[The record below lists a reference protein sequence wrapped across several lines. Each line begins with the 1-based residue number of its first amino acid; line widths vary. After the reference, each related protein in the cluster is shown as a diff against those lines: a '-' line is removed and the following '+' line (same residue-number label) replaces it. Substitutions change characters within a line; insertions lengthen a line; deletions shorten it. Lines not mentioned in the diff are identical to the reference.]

1 MPYIGELSAL
11 VTACL
16 WSITSFLFAFAAERV
31 GSVQVNINRIILAA
45 IILFLIVTVSGIDYN
60 LSPKQFYYLI
70 LSGVA
75 GLVIGDSFL
84 FKAFQFIGARLG
96 MVLMSL
102 VPAISAILAWIF
114 LDEIITTLGI
124 AGMFITIFGV
134 LLVVTDKSHTSSV
147 KGNLDKTGILFGF
160 LGAAGQASGLVLAKF
175 AFAEGHIN
183 GFAAS
188 FTRLSSAGIIIV
200 IIGILLRRYKN
211 PVKTY
216 RNEIPALKA
225 TIAATVLAP
234 VLGITLSLVAIEFTK
249 VGIASTLMALVPILM
264 LPISKYYFK
273 EKLTLQAISGA
284 FIAVGGV
291 IILFLR

>member
-11 VTACL
+11 LTACL
-16 WSITSFLFAFAAERV
+16 WSITSFLFAFAAGRV

-45 IILFLIVTVSGIDYN
+45 IILFLIVSLSGIDYK
-60 LSPKQFYYLI
+60 LSSGQIYYLI

-84 FKAFQFIGARLG
+84 FKAFQLIGARLG

-102 VPAISAILAWIF
+102 VPAVSAVLAWIF
-114 LDEIITTLGI
+114 LDEVLTVLGI
-124 AGMFITIFGV
+124 VGMFITILGV
-134 LLVVTDKSHTSSV
+134 LLVVTDRSHDSTV
-147 KGNLDKTGILFGF
+147 KGEVSKGGILFGF
-160 LGAAGQASGLVLAKF
+160 LGAFGQAGGLVLAKF
-175 AFAEGHIN
+175 AFAEGYIN
-183 GFAAS
+183 GFVAS
-188 FTRLSSAGIIIV
+188 FIRLSSAGIIIF
-200 IIGILLRRYKN
+200 IIGVMIKRYKN
-211 PVKTY
+211 PVRVFK
-216 RNEIPALKA
+216 NEIPALKA

-273 EKLTLQAISGA
+273 EKLTIQAISGA

-291 IILFLR
+291 VILFLR

>member
-11 VTACL
+11 ITACL
-16 WSITSFLFAFAAERV
+16 WSVTSFLFAFAAEKV
-31 GSVQVNINRIILAA
+31 GSLQVNINRIILAA
-45 IILFLIVTVSGIDYN
+45 IILFLIVTLSGIDYN
-60 LSPKQFYYLI
+60 LSSGQIHYLI
-70 LSGVA
+70 LSGIA

-84 FKAFQFIGARLG
+84 FKAFQLIGARLG

-102 VPAISAILAWIF
+102 VPAISAILARIF
-114 LDEIITTLGI
+114 LDEIITSLGI
-124 AGMFITIFGV
+124 AGMVTTIFGV

-147 KGNLDKTGILFGF
+147 KGNINKIGVIFGF

-175 AFAEGHIN
+175 AFAQGYIN

-188 FTRLSSAGIIIV
+188 FIRLSSAGVIIV
-200 IIGILLRRYKN
+200 MIGILFRRYKN

-273 EKLTLQAISGA
+273 EKLTIQAISGA

-291 IILFLR
+291 VILFLR